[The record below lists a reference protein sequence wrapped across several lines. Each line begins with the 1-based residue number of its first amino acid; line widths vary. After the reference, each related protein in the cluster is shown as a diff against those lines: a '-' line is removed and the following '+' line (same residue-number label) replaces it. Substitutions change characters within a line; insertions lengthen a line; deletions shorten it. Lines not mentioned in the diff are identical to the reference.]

1 MDILAEGASIVMVLA
16 LVAVVLGVVLVV
28 CWIVLPFAVVGLK
41 PLVREL
47 IREQQATNK
56 LIEAQVRALDALEA
70 RYEPMRSLPSLP
82 PA

>member
-56 LIEAQVRALDALEA
+56 LIEAQGRALDALA
-70 RYEPMRSLPSLP
+70 AHYEPMRSLPPLP

>member
-1 MDILAEGASIVMVLA
+1 MDYLSAGASIVMVSA
-16 LVAVVLGVVLVV
+16 LVTIVLCVTLVI
-28 CWIVLPFAVVGLK
+28 CWIVVPFAVVGLK

-56 LIEAQVRALDALEA
+56 LIEAQIRAFDALATRFESI
-70 RYEPMRSLPSLP
+70 RPLP

>member
-1 MDILAEGASIVMVLA
+1 MDHLSGLGSIVVILA
-16 LVAVVLGVVLVV
+16 LVAIVLGVALVV
-28 CWIVLPFAVVGLK
+28 CWIVLPFAVIGMK

-56 LIEAQVRALDALEA
+56 LIEAQVRALDAFVA
-70 RYEPMRSLPSLP
+70 RDVSIRPLP